1 MNTYVYAPKDDPLHR
16 NNWRGLYT
24 KDQIENEIKPQAE
37 AGNKSKVRFVY
48 ALAPF
53 HNDGEARGKH
63 FRFDTE
69 EHYQKDLKELKAK
82 YMQTI
87 DAGVRQIA
95 LLADDSTDWGAQYGN
110 DNTYVRV
117 LKDLTDW
124 IHELQQEK
132 NDDGT
137 AKYEA
142 SRTRSSTARPC
153 TATPEPVTPGTRTS
167 RPTCR
172 SS

>member
-1 MNTYVYAPKDDPLHR
+1 MNLMTWGGYYKMNTYVYAPKDDPLHR

-24 KDQIENEIKPQAE
+24 EDQIENEIKPQAE

-95 LLADDSTDWGAQYGN
+95 LLADDSTDW
-110 DNTYVRV
+110 VR
-117 LKDLTDW
+117 
-124 IHELQQEK
+124 
-132 NDDGT
+132 
-137 AKYEA
+137 
-142 SRTRSSTARPC
+142 STA
-153 TATPEPVTPGTRTS
+153 TTT
-167 RPTCR
+167 PTCAC
-172 SS
+172 